1 MPKAAKCR
9 IILTKKELDKDMKD
23 PRISKLAK
31 NLVNYSIAVG
41 KEDKVLIEATD
52 ISSELVEEIVKE
64 VYAAGGYPFVQLFD
78 SQIER
83 VVRMGANQKYYEKLR
98 DYAMVRMKDMQCYIG
113 IRGTKNSYE
122 LSDLPSKTVEM
133 YSRIYA
139 QEVHH
144 DTRVGKTR
152 WVILRY
158 PNFSMAQLSGMTTE
172 KFEDF
177 YFDVCNLDYSKM
189 DRAMDKLKALMDKTD
204 KVRLV
209 AKDTDLTFSIKGIG
223 AVKCAGHMNIPDG
236 EVYTAPVKNSVNGV
250 IHYNAPSIEN
260 GTRYEDVRLTF
271 KDGKII
277 EATSN
282 FTEKCN
288 AVFDTDEGAR
298 YVGEFAIG
306 VNPYVTMPMGDILF
320 DEKIA
325 GSIHFTPGAC
335 YEDAYNGNKSA
346 VHWDL
351 VLIMTPEYGGGE
363 IWFDDK
369 LIRKDGLFVVEELKC
384 LNPSNLK

>member
-306 VNPYVTMPMGDILF
+306 VNPYVTTPMGDILF